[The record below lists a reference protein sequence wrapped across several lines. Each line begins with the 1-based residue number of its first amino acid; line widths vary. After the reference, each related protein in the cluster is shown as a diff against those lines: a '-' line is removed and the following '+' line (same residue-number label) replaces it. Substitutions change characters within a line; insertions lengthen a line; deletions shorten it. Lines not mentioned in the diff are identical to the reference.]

1 QVGRRA
7 RRGRRRM
14 AALPA
19 ADPGAAAA
27 PPVEALCALYGLTAA
42 EARLAAALA
51 AGQSLQDYAT
61 ASGIAR
67 CTARWQLQQVLAK
80 TDTHRQSDLVRLILA
95 GPVGLLRTGK
105 DS

>member
-1 QVGRRA
+1 
-7 RRGRRRM
+7 M
-14 AALPA
+14 AALLA
-19 ADPGAAAA
+19 ADPRAAAA

-51 AGQSLQDYAT
+51 AGESLQDYAT